1 MSCQRTNADQVQQAL
16 GANYDSSRPLAIFI
30 RMAEK
35 IIDQVETC
43 ADRKGVTIDTETKDL
58 LATLMACHFYQSSD
72 PGYTSRSTSGASGS
86 FKGQWGKRFE
96 LTDYGQNAMAMDP
109 SGCLSAMNTP
119 GARVGAF
126 WGGKPDSER
135 LSWDERNS

>member
-1 MSCQRTNADQVQQAL
+1 MQQAL
-16 GANYDSSRPLAIFI
+16 GGNYDSSAGRSLAIFV

-35 IIDQVETC
+35 IIDLVVAC
-43 ADRKGVTIDTETKDL
+43 ADRKGVTIDTDTQEL
-58 LATLMACHFYQSSD
+58 LATLMAAHFYQSSD
-72 PGYTSRSTSGASGS
+72 PGYTSRSTSSASGS

-119 GARVGAF
+119 GNKVGAF

-135 LSWDERNS
+135 LSYDERNG

>member
-1 MSCQRTNADQVQQAL
+1 MSCQRTNSDEVQQAL
-16 GANYDSSRPLAIFI
+16 GANYTEGKNLSIFI

-35 IIDQVETC
+35 ILDQVEAC
-43 ADRKGVTIDTETKDL
+43 ATRKGVTIDIETQSL

-72 PGYTSRSTSGASGS
+72 PGYTSRSTSAASGS

-109 SGCLSAMNTP
+109 SGCLAAMNA
-119 GARVGAF
+119 GNRVGMF

-135 LSWDERNS
+135 LTYDERNG